1 MSQRG
6 AVNDVLNAIPEHKIN
21 QGFLDKDDAEKLIAL
36 KSKLDRLAV
45 IPGTDGRYTV
55 YSLIDAPRNQ
65 ITKQVT
71 TGMIGYLFFAVSRF
85 MLPEGIPP
93 TDVEEYLKNKDCIKP
108 HNKITDIELL
118 KKYAHNEYIMH
129 NIRVPIYAYLEHMF
143 RYNPNK
149 HVRSAMSPSS
159 VDPSRVLLETE
170 CALEAYKELLND
182 KQYSFLKDDPRYK
195 AILEH
200 ETKNKKLQSGKTIG
214 KILKARKG
222 GKDGVIGDN
231 IKQVNMTVKQV
242 GSKNISSEIYNH
254 KPTPEEE
261 LMIKKYPEELLKFI
275 PPIDLYSNFNS
286 YYTQHYENV
295 VELTS
300 HIYCEKH
307 YKSMLHVY
315 GIFDTEEDAKKFIDK
330 HADEFNICTAKIC
343 ETGKWIV
350 QGPYI
355 QNREN
360 IYSPADQG
368 LILKDILKQHSAD
381 EASAQSIMKHKIAE
395 NKYKDLKAI
404 KETTKAEEKSDLQ
417 SIEKKIEDN
426 EAFKAFKGLSDMSN
440 YSSGNDVID
449 ATALDFAKFEN
460 EKLPVAL
467 ASINKRVGE
476 LVVDTDKM
484 ERRVIEEV
492 APEDD
497 VPMDVVQVP
506 IFSADGDRLKTAYQY
521 IESSTKEELADAK
534 QNRTLPARPANQ

>member
-6 AVNDVLNAIPEHKIN
+6 AVNDVLSAIPEHKIN

-71 TGMIGYLFFAVSRF
+71 TGMIGYLMFAVSRF

-93 TDVEEYLKNKDCIKP
+93 TEVEDYLKDKKCIKP
-108 HNKITDIELL
+108 HNKITDLELL
-118 KKYAHNEYIMH
+118 KKYAQNEYIMH

-159 VDPSRVLLETE
+159 VDTSRILLETE
-170 CALEAYKELLND
+170 CAMEAYKELLND

-195 AILEH
+195 AIAEH
-200 ETKNKKLQSGKTIG
+200 ETNNKKLQTGKTIG

-222 GKDGVIGDN
+222 GKDGVIGNN
-231 IKQVNMTVKQV
+231 IKQLNVKQV
-242 GSKNISSEIYNH
+242 GSKNISSDLYNH

-261 LMIKKYPEELLKFI
+261 LMIKKYPEELLRFI

-286 YYTQHYENV
+286 YFTQHYEDIT
-295 VELTS
+295 ELAS

-307 YKSMLHVY
+307 YKSMLHIY

-381 EASAQSIMKHKIAE
+381 EASAQSIMKHKISE

-404 KETTKAEEKSDLQ
+404 KQSDKSEEKSDLRT
-417 SIEKKIEDN
+417 IEKKLEEN
-426 EAFKAFKGLSDMSN
+426 EAFKAFKGLSDMTN
-440 YSSGNDVID
+440 YSTSNDVVD
-449 ATALDFAKFEN
+449 ASLLDVTKFEN
-460 EKLPVAL
+460 ATLPAAL
-467 ASINKRVGE
+467 SDINKRVGE

-484 ERRVIEEV
+484 ERRVIEENPV
-492 APEDD
+492 END
-497 VPMDVVQVP
+497 VPLDVVQVP
-506 IFSADGDRLKTAYQY
+506 IFSASGDTIKTTYQY
-521 IESSTKEELADAK
+521 IEATTKEDLVDAK
-534 QNRTLPARPANQ
+534 QNRTLPSRSTNT